1 MENTVIEEVFTD
13 VKDRMNKALEATHEG
28 FATVRTGRANPAL
41 LQGLMVD
48 YYGTPTPLPQLA
60 SVQNQDAR
68 SLLVTPYDKGAM
80 KDIEQAIRD
89 MHGLGANPTN
99 DGTVIRVTLPELTEE
114 RRKEFVKIV
123 KSRAEDSRVAVRNLR
138 RRAKDDLDALKSEIG
153 EDEVA
158 RAEKELEAVTK
169 HFIDQIDDAV
179 KRKEAELLEV

>member
-1 MENTVIEEVFTD
+1 MIEEVFVD
-13 VKDRMNKALEATHEG
+13 IKERMAKAVEAAKEG

-41 LQGLMVD
+41 LQNLQVD

-68 SLLVTPYDKGAM
+68 SLIISPYDKGAM
-80 KDIEQAIRD
+80 KEIEQAIRD
-89 MHGLGANPTN
+89 MPNLGANPSN
-99 DGTVIRVTLPELTEE
+99 DGTVIRVSLPELTEE

-123 KSRAEDSRVAVRNLR
+123 KGRAEDARVAIRNVRR
-138 RRAKDDLDALKSEIG
+138 SGKDDFEALKSEVG

-158 RAEKELEAVTK
+158 RAEKDLESLTK
-169 HFIDQIDDAV
+169 QYIEQVDEAA

>member
-1 MENTVIEEVFTD
+1 MT
-13 VKDRMNKALEATHEG
+13 KAVDAAKES

-41 LQGLMVD
+41 LQNLQVD

-68 SLLVTPYDKGAM
+68 SLLITPYDKGAM
-80 KDIEQAIRD
+80 KGIEQAIRD
-89 MHGLGANPTN
+89 MPNLGANPSN
-99 DGTVIRVTLPELTEE
+99 DGNVIRVTLPELTEE

-123 KSRAEDSRVAVRNLR
+123 KNRAEDARVAVRGVR
-138 RRAKDDLDALKSEIG
+138 RHGKDELDALKSEIG
-153 EDEVA
+153 EDDVA

-169 HFIDQIDDAV
+169 QFIELIDDAM